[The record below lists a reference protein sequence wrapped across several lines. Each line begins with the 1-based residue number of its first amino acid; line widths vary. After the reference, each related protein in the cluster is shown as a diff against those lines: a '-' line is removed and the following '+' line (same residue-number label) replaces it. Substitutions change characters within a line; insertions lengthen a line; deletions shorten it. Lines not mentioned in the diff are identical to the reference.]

1 MLTIFEP
8 PTKNSGIISGKF
20 LERSRVCKPGSTPEQ
35 PQFYGPED
43 FYIGATVEV
52 FRRKFVIVNA
62 DLYVLT
68 YMEEHPELFS
78 SNIFIPICL
87 LLLSIALLII

>member
-20 LERSRVCKPGSTPEQ
+20 LERSRVCKPGSTPER
-35 PQFYGPED
+35 PQFYGPQD
-43 FYIGATVEV
+43 FYIGSTVEV
-52 FRRKFVIVNA
+52 FRRKFVITNA

-68 YMEEHPELFS
+68 YMEEHPELFPGIS
-78 SNIFIPICL
+78 YLDF
-87 LLLSIALLII
+87 

>member
-8 PTKNSGIISGKF
+8 ATKNSGIVSGKF
-20 LERSRVCKPGSTPEQ
+20 LERSRVCKPGSTPER
-35 PQFYGPED
+35 PLYYGPQD

-62 DLYVLT
+62 DLFVLT
-68 YMEEHPELFS
+68 YMEEHPELFPCES
-78 SNIFIPICL
+78 FALFDWCVF
-87 LLLSIALLII
+87 SID